1 MISTAQLIR
10 EIANVSDY
18 KIYEIEDIINAM
30 TKVITTKMLEGEAI
44 KFEHLFVISPKVNAP
59 RNYMDATALKRRV
72 STGSVS
78 AKIKLAG
85 YLKQKLNAH
94 IPKRTLAEEEANA

>member
-10 EIANVSDY
+10 EIADVSDY
-18 KIYEIEDIINAM
+18 KIYEVQDIITAL
-30 TKVITTKMLEGEAI
+30 TAVITDNMLKGEAI
-44 KFEHLFVISPKVNAP
+44 KFEHLFIISPKVNAP

-78 AKIKLAG
+78 AKIKLAMH
-85 YLKQKLNAH
+85 LKQKLNAH
-94 IPKRTLAEEEANA
+94 IPKRTLAEEENA

>member
-10 EIANVSDY
+10 EVSKESEY
-18 KIYEIEDIINAM
+18 NIYEVEDIITAL
-30 TKVITTKMLEGEAI
+30 TKVIANKMLEGEAI
-44 KFEHLFVISPKVNAP
+44 KFEHLFIISPKVNAP
-59 RNYMDATALKRRV
+59 RNYMDATALKLRV

-78 AKIKLAG
+78 AKIKLAA

-94 IPKRTLAEEEANA
+94 IPKRTLAEEENA